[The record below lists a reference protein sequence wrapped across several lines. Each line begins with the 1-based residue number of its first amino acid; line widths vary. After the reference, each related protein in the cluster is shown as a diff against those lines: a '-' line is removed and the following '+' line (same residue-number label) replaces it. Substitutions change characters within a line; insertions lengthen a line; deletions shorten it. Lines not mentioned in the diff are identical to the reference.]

1 MMNYT
6 PGYVPNTDA
15 DRQQMLATIG
25 VASVEDLFH
34 DVPASHRFPRLNLPT
49 PVSEYEILQELQ
61 ALSSEDAD
69 ADSSPCFLG
78 AGAYHHFVPSI
89 VDAVISRSEF
99 YTAYTPY
106 QPEVSQG
113 TLQAIFEYQSMICAL
128 TGMDVSN
135 ASHYDG
141 ATAVAE
147 AVIMALNIGRLKR
160 KTILFSRYVNPQYRE
175 VAHTYTQGMDVKF
188 NGFAAGV
195 DLDALEAMMDS
206 DTAAVIVQNP
216 DFLGRLQSPARLRQL
231 ADAAHAQGAVLIVV
245 ADPISL
251 GIFQAPGSYDADIV
265 CGEGQSLGSPLNFG
279 GPYLGFFACKNE
291 HVRRSA
297 GRIIGETVGV
307 DGERGFVLTL
317 STREQHIRRDKATSN
332 ICTNQGLVALSAA
345 VYMAALGKNGL
356 RRVAELCY
364 HKAHYAAQQIAT
376 QTGFEVLQGEPFFQE
391 FVVRCPL
398 PVAAVNRYLLDEYG
412 IIGGYDLSQD
422 YPELGHAMLVCVTE
436 TLSKRDIDALVMA
449 LAEVEEM
456 EEMDAATDAYIP
468 QDDTLPELDLE
479 LEQME
484 IVMEVI
490 P

>member
-1 MMNYT
+1 MNYT

-15 DRQQMLATIG
+15 DRQQMLAMIG

-34 DVPASHRFPRLNLPT
+34 DVPASHRFPRLNLPA

-61 ALSSEDAD
+61 GLSSEDAD

-78 AGAYHHFVPSI
+78 AGAYHHFVPAI

-160 KTILFSRYVNPQYRE
+160 KTVLFSRYVNPQYRD
-175 VAHTYTQGMDVKF
+175 VAHTYTQGMDV
-188 NGFAAGV
+188 NLSGFAAV
-195 DLDALEAMMDS
+195 DLDALEALIDS
-206 DTAAVIVQNP
+206 QTAAVIVQNP
-216 DFLGRLQSPARLRQL
+216 DFLGRLHSPARLRQL
-231 ADAAHAQGAVLIVV
+231 AAAAHAKGAVLIVV

-251 GIFQAPGSYDADIV
+251 GLFEAPGRYDADIV
-265 CGEGQSLGSPLNFG
+265 CGEGQSLGNPLNFG

-297 GRIIGETVGV
+297 GRIIGETVDV

-345 VYMAALGKNGL
+345 VYMSALGKNGL

-364 HKAHYAAQQIAT
+364 HKAHYAAQEIAT
-376 QTGFEVLQGEPFFQE
+376 QTGFEVLQNEPFFQE

-422 YPELGHAMLVCVTE
+422 YPELGNAMLVCVTE

-449 LAEVEEM
+449 LAEVEESANPLM
-456 EEMDAATDAYIP
+456 EADIP

-479 LEQME
+479 MEQMD
-484 IVMEVI
+484 VTLEVI
-490 P
+490 S